1 MAKFNMNEVDN
12 MIDLPTEIFKRVSGR
27 QEKAIDLYRQ
37 LSETK
42 RLTIATR
49 IINYCKRN
57 QIRLDENIIFNLITE
72 VLINGNHDIC

>member
-1 MAKFNMNEVDN
+1 
-12 MIDLPTEIFKRVSGR
+12 MIDLPTEIFKRVSDR
-27 QEKAIDLYRQ
+27 QEKAIYLYRQ

-72 VLINGNHDIC
+72 VLINGNNNIC

>member
-1 MAKFNMNEVDN
+1 
-12 MIDLPTEIFKRVSGR
+12 MIDLPTEIFKRVSDR
-27 QEKAIDLYRQ
+27 QEKAVDLYRQ